1 MKKGLV
7 RLCSSHL
14 LKQSKLFSTNNRL
27 AFRFCSGKQEKHEFK
42 AETKKLLDI
51 VAKSIYTDKD
61 VFLRELLSNASDAL
75 EKQRFLATQKGEQVP
90 SDLEIK
96 IELDEQKRTITIEDS
111 GIGMTKQ
118 EMIDNLGTIAR
129 SGSKQFLEQVGTQM
143 NDKIIGQFGVGFYS
157 SFIVGDTVEVV
168 SKSERSDKTYLWV
181 SDGTGTFQISEAKDF
196 FQGRGTKITIHLKPD
211 QANFCKKT
219 EVLKTIQRYSNFI
232 NYPIIVNGERQNI
245 VSAIWVR
252 NKNEITPED
261 YNKFYEYI
269 SNSKL
274 AYKYKLH
281 YSTDAP
287 LSIKAL
293 LYIPQTHMEKYG
305 MQMEDFDISLYCK
318 KILIKKNCR
327 ELLPHFLRFVK
338 GVVDCEDLPLNI
350 SREGYQ
356 DSALIAKLKSVVAK
370 RVIKEIESEANRDPA
385 NYLSWYHDFQ
395 NFIKEGV
402 AMDDEH
408 RNQMTKLLRFQT
420 NKSEDFISLDD
431 YISKLPQGI
440 NNIYY
445 YLAPT
450 RQQALTSPYME
461 PFANSEIPVILT
473 MNHMDEVVFKQIN
486 EYSSKKFVN
495 IESDQAEVDKV
506 AQKSSEEKD
515 KNEEINV
522 ETNIPNDE
530 ITPFCLW
537 LKNELNPI
545 ISQVQVSKRLKTSP
559 AIIVSAISS
568 GMRQVMHAMGQSTDD
583 LKNLTLEI
591 NVHNPIIINLNKVR
605 KSNRVIASLASK
617 QILDGCLLA
626 SGLLRDPKEVV
637 ERQHKILNVLL
648 TSEINTP
655 IVEEVGAYRE
665 EAVKQKDSN
674 TQKEDLETEI
684 IIDSDGNP
692 QVVKKNKK

>member
-1 MKKGLV
+1 MKKGLI
-7 RLCSSHL
+7 RLSSNYL
-14 LKQSKLFSTNNRL
+14 LRQSKLFSTNNRL
-27 AFRFCSGKQEKHEFK
+27 VFRFCSAKQEKHEFK

-129 SGSKQFLEQVGTQM
+129 SGSKQFLEQVGAQM

-168 SKSERSDKTYLWV
+168 SKSDRSEKTYVWV
-181 SDGTGTFQISEAKDF
+181 SDGTGTFEISEAKDY

-211 QANFCKKT
+211 QAIFSKKT

-232 NYPIIVNGERQNI
+232 NYPIVVNGERQNI

-305 MQMEDFDISLYCK
+305 MQMEEFDISLYCK

-356 DSALIAKLKSVVAK
+356 DTALIAKLKSVVAK
-370 RVIKEIESEANRDPA
+370 RIIKEIESEALRDPA
-385 NYLSWYHDFQ
+385 NYLAWYQDFQ

-408 RNQMTKLLRFQT
+408 RNAMTKLLRFQT

-506 AQKSSEEKD
+506 AQKSTEE
-515 KNEEINV
+515 NEKKEETNV
-522 ETNIPNDE
+522 ETTIPNDE

-545 ISQVQVSKRLKTSP
+545 ISQVQISKRLKTSP

-591 NVHNPIIINLNKVR
+591 NVQNPIIVNLNKVR

-617 QILDGCLLA
+617 QILDGCLLS
-626 SGLLRDPKEVV
+626 SGLLRDPKDVV

-665 EAVKQKDSN
+665 EAVKQKDS
-674 TQKEDLETEI
+674 KKDDLETEI

>member
-1 MKKGLV
+1 MKKGLI
-7 RLCSSHL
+7 RLSSNYL
-14 LKQSKLFSTNNRL
+14 LRQSKLFSTNNRL
-27 AFRFCSGKQEKHEFK
+27 VFRFCSAKQEKHEFK

-96 IELDEQKRTITIEDS
+96 IDLDEQKRTITIEDS

-129 SGSKQFLEQVGTQM
+129 SGSKQFLEQVGSQM

-168 SKSERSDKTYLWV
+168 SKSERSDKTYVWV
-181 SDGTGTFQISEAKDF
+181 SDGTGTFEISEAKDY
-196 FQGRGTKITIHLKPD
+196 FQGRGTKITIHLRPD
-211 QANFCKKT
+211 QAIFSKKA

-232 NYPIIVNGERQNI
+232 NYPIVVNGERQNI

-305 MQMEDFDISLYCK
+305 MQMEEFDISLYCK
-318 KILIKKNCR
+318 KILIRKNCR

-356 DSALIAKLKSVVAK
+356 DTALIAKLKSK
-370 RVIKEIESEANRDPA
+370 LNQRLSEIRQVT
-385 NYLSWYHDFQ
+385 LL
-395 NFIKEGV
+395 EGV

-408 RNQMTKLLRFQT
+408 RNSMTKLLRFQT

-461 PFANSEIPVILT
+461 PFSNSEIPVILT

-506 AQKSSEEKD
+506 AQKSTEE
-515 KNEEINV
+515 NEKKEETNV
-522 ETNIPNDE
+522 ETTIPNDE

-545 ISQVQVSKRLKTSP
+545 ISQVQISKRLKTSP

-591 NVHNPIIINLNKVR
+591 NVQNPIIVNLNKVR

-617 QILDGCLLA
+617 QILDGCLLS

-655 IVEEVGAYRE
+655 IIEEVGAYRE
-665 EAVKQKDSN
+665 EAVKQKDS
-674 TQKEDLETEI
+674 KKDDLDTEI